1 MIFTEAMESN
11 SFSIFLAPL
20 IFFCTTF
27 LNQLYFCSHN
37 FLLLVTH
44 FFQRYLLQFGSKYT
58 LPQHLVFGRFCAAL
72 LANRIMMQLCEQF
85 LLLLQYSMVFIII
98 ILFYY
103 FYLLLI
109 NTKSAQYLFTSCVS
123 GLLFLVTPTYP
134 FSSPIRTISLF

>member
-1 MIFTEAMESN
+1 MKNLVTIHIVYLRGLLLIFTEAMESN

-58 LPQHLVFGRFCAAL
+58 LPQHLVFGHFCAAL
-72 LANRIMMQLCEQF
+72 LANRIMMQLCDQLIIF
-85 LLLLQYSMVFIII
+85 IFILLLLF
-98 ILFYY
+98 FF
-103 FYLLLI
+103 FYLLYYI
-109 NTKSAQYLFTSCVS
+109 
-123 GLLFLVTPTYP
+123 TYYS
-134 FSSPIRTISLF
+134 FVFN